1 VYLVNTETNIG
12 YSDEAGTLAYYGAEA
27 ALEKLSADLGKLYST
42 KQSPTAAD
50 IAALT
55 ASMPDLGNSLKVID
69 YEIHFED
76 ANGKTTDASG
86 NPLTAPTVTAGTIGG
101 NSPYAGLTAQ
111 IIKMLLR
118 VTVITSTGQQVQ
130 VSREVEV
137 ALIPVFQF
145 GAFSDE
151 DLAYHAGADFDFGGR
166 VHTNGSLFLASSS
179 SAGTTLHAQVTAVK
193 EVIRAELQNGVST
206 SSANKTSAIWIPT
219 AANGCEGSKPACRE
233 LRLNEG
239 STSNGWSDV
248 VNQYNTFLQNRVT
261 ALSLPFVGGGVPSF
275 ELLRRPNGESADS
288 PLANSRM
295 YYLAQIRVLIDD
307 SSSALKTSSPS
318 SATVPK
324 TSLKVEIRKSDGAW
338 VDVTSSWLS
347 RGITQSDPNAILRFT
362 ASGGSNPIN
371 IYDPREG
378 EPRDASY
385 SAMNATSTSKD
396 WYGKLTVPALCSYA
410 GTINTVELNVGNL
423 RNWLLTDS
431 VGKTT
436 DYATQNG
443 YVLYYSDQRG
453 MLPNTDV
460 PSSHPDYN
468 RKAGYGF
475 TDVTNPYNSSG
486 TPNGVLDDGE
496 ALNRLPGYTKI
507 DPLGF
512 VLAGYGSVKKPLT
525 YGAKNLGDAFG
536 VGSLDNPYVKI
547 ANDDGASQPS
557 CLRAKLTW
565 VSGARHAL
573 KLVNGS
579 LGNLPRNPADG
590 TGGFT
595 VAAENP
601 VYVQGNYNANGAFR
615 DDDGHAAAAILA
627 DTVTLLSNAWA
638 DSNRACRLFARSPER
653 GKGRRFSRCWRWPT
667 PSGR

>member
-1 VYLVNTETNIG
+1 MNCSPRARQKGYLLISALLALMVMSGLAIGLVYLVNTETNIG

-27 ALEKLSADLGKLYST
+27 ALEKLSADLGKLYSA

-69 YEIHFED
+69 YKIHFAD

-233 LRLNEG
+233 LKLNEG
-239 STSNGWSDV
+239 STIGGPYDDPNPGWSGV

-295 YYLAQIRVLIDD
+295 YYLAQIRVLVDD
-307 SSSALKTSSPS
+307 SSSALKNVFLP
-318 SATVPK
+318 
-324 TSLKVEIRKSDGAW
+324 
-338 VDVTSSWLS
+338 
-347 RGITQSDPNAILRFT
+347 
-362 ASGGSNPIN
+362 
-371 IYDPREG
+371 
-378 EPRDASY
+378 
-385 SAMNATSTSKD
+385 AM
-396 WYGKLTVPALCSYA
+396 
-410 GTINTVELNVGNL
+410 
-423 RNWLLTDS
+423 
-431 VGKTT
+431 
-436 DYATQNG
+436 
-443 YVLYYSDQRG
+443 
-453 MLPNTDV
+453 
-460 PSSHPDYN
+460 
-468 RKAGYGF
+468 
-475 TDVTNPYNSSG
+475 
-486 TPNGVLDDGE
+486 
-496 ALNRLPGYTKI
+496 
-507 DPLGF
+507 
-512 VLAGYGSVKKPLT
+512 
-525 YGAKNLGDAFG
+525 
-536 VGSLDNPYVKI
+536 
-547 ANDDGASQPS
+547 QPS
-557 CLRAKLTW
+557 RRLR
-565 VSGARHAL
+565 
-573 KLVNGS
+573 
-579 LGNLPRNPADG
+579 
-590 TGGFT
+590 
-595 VAAENP
+595 
-601 VYVQGNYNANGAFR
+601 
-615 DDDGHAAAAILA
+615 
-627 DTVTLLSNAWA
+627 
-638 DSNRACRLFARSPER
+638 
-653 GKGRRFSRCWRWPT
+653 
-667 PSGR
+667 